1 MVTDLVASTVSSSA
15 TLTIL
20 ILLTPVITDPP
31 VSQAVVA
38 RGSVTWSVG
47 VTGNPLPLGFE

>member
-1 MVTDLVASTVSSSA
+1 VVTDLVASTVSSSA